1 MPTPPDT
8 GDPDRS
14 RQGPVWT
21 ELTADPEGGTS
32 EAGPESSDDP
42 SLGIHRARRHR
53 WWHRHLDSEERKR
66 VMAELAIRRE
76 DHWTYRFSVMQTLSV
91 VVAVMGLSADSPAVV
106 IGAMLLAPLMQPV
119 LGIAACI
126 SMALFKNALRAM
138 LVVVLATA
146 WSVLLSY
153 WLAAIFI
160 NGELPDEVRSRT
172 APDIRDLVVALGAGA
187 AGAYAT
193 VRKDVSSSLPGV
205 AVAVALVPPLGVLG
219 ITLQAGNATFAWGAL
234 LLYVTNL
241 FAIVLA
247 GVLVFVVTG
256 FVPPRRLATTFRRS
270 ALVSAVVAVIV
281 VAVALP
287 LYGASTA
294 AVEASEREVEALD
307 IVSVWLGS
315 TDRRSA
321 PEVEFDATRITVT
334 VRSFDS
340 PPDPEPLITALQS
353 SFGADRVVSIE
364 WDRVDQ
370 PTTTTEVPPTTI
382 VVSDEE
388 VREAQVTDIVDQW
401 LVDLGPEASGRR
413 DLLSITDN
421 VIRLDASGTI
431 DAPSLSSLTQA
442 LDEQLDRTFEVQLTW
457 LVREN
462 VSDAEPPAPDEVIAD
477 QVTTVARAWAAPLDV
492 TVVATNW
499 DGELATVELA
509 GSVVP
514 DASDLVAELAEVVG
528 DDDAVRILFVEQ
540 LDITR
545 PTTTTSTTTTST
557 TVPVTTPVTSTSTA
571 PAPSSPP
578 SGGAG

>member
-1 MPTPPDT
+1 MPTPPDQR
-8 GDPDRS
+8 DPVPS
-14 RQGPVWT
+14 GEAPVWT
-21 ELTADPEGGTS
+21 ELTDDPADAPEPT
-32 EAGPESSDDP
+32 PDP
-42 SLGIHRARRHR
+42 SLGILRRKRRR

-76 DHWTYRFSVMQTLSV
+76 DHWVYRFSVMLTLSV
-91 VVAVMGLSADSPAVV
+91 IVAVMGLSADSPAVV

-119 LGIAACI
+119 LAIAACI
-126 SMALFKNALRAM
+126 SMALFKNAMRA
-138 LVVVLATA
+138 LLAVLIATA
-146 WSVLLSY
+146 WSVALSY
-153 WLAAIFI
+153 VLAAIFV
-160 NGELPDEVRSRT
+160 NGELPQEVQSRT

-241 FAIVLA
+241 CAIVLA
-247 GVLVFVVTG
+247 GVLVFVATG
-256 FVPPRRLATTFRRS
+256 FVPPRRLATTFRHS
-270 ALVSAVVAVIV
+270 AAVSAVVAVIV

-307 IVSVWLGS
+307 IVSVWLGQ
-315 TDRRSA
+315 TDRRDA
-321 PEVEFDATRITVT
+321 PQISFDEERITVT

-340 PPDPEPLITALQS
+340 PPDPEPLITALQA

-370 PTTTTEVPPTTI
+370 ATTTTVVPETTV

-388 VREAQVTDIVDQW
+388 LLEAQITTIVEQW
-401 LVDLGPEASGRR
+401 LADLGPDANGRI
-413 DLLSITDN
+413 DVLTITDN

-431 DAPSLSSLTQA
+431 AAPQLGSLTDA
-442 LDEQLDRTFEVQLTW
+442 LDDQLDRTFEVQLTW
-457 LVREN
+457 LERQN
-462 VSDAEPPAPDEVIAD
+462 VADVEPPAPDEVIAG
-477 QVTTVARAWAAPLDV
+477 QISTLANGWAATQDV
-492 TVVATNW
+492 TVVATDWN
-499 DGELATVELA
+499 GETATVEVA
-509 GSVVP
+509 GPEVP
-514 DASDLVAELAEVVG
+514 DASELVDDLAELVG
-528 DDDAVRILFVEQ
+528 GVDAVRILFVEQ

-545 PTTTTSTTTTST
+545 TTTTTSTTTTT
-557 TVPVTTPVTSTSTA
+557 TVPPTTTSVA
-571 PAPSSPP
+571 PTTVSSAPQ
-578 SGGAG
+578 G

>member
-1 MPTPPDT
+1 MPTPPDPPEPDHT
-8 GDPDRS
+8 GAA
-14 RQGPVWT
+14 PVWT
-21 ELTADPEGGTS
+21 ELADDPTEPPAAQS
-32 EAGPESSDDP
+32 ADP
-42 SLGIHRARRHR
+42 SLGILRKQRRQ

-76 DHWTYRFSVMQTLSV
+76 GHWVYRFSVMLTLSV

-126 SMALFKNALRAM
+126 SMALFKNAMRA
-138 LVVVLATA
+138 LLAVVLATA
-146 WSVLLSY
+146 WSVVLSY
-153 WLAAIFI
+153 VLAAIFVS
-160 NGELPDEVRSRT
+160 GELPAEVQSRT

-241 FAIVLA
+241 CAIVLA
-247 GVLVFVVTG
+247 GVLVFVATG
-256 FVPPRRLATTFRRS
+256 FVPPRRLANTFRHS
-270 ALVSAVVAVIV
+270 AAVSAMVAVVV

-307 IVSVWLGS
+307 IVSAWLGQ
-315 TDRRSA
+315 TDRRSV
-321 PEVEFDATRITVT
+321 PEVAFDEERITVT

-340 PPDPEPLITALQS
+340 PPDPEPLITALQA
-353 SFGADRVVSIE
+353 SFGQDRVVSIE

-370 PTTTTEVPPTTI
+370 PTTTTVAPETTV

-388 VREAQVTDIVDQW
+388 LLDAQVTAIVTQW
-401 LVDLGPEASGRR
+401 LADLGPDANGRI
-413 DLLSITDN
+413 DVLTITDN

-431 DAPSLSSLTQA
+431 AAPQLGSLTDA
-442 LDEQLDRTFEVQLTW
+442 LDDQLDQTFEVQLTW
-457 LVREN
+457 LERQN
-462 VSDAEPPAPDEVIAD
+462 VADAEPPAPDEV
-477 QVTTVARAWAAPLDV
+477 VAGQINTLANGWAATQDV
-492 TVVATNW
+492 TIVSTDW
-499 DGELATVELA
+499 DGEIATVQVA
-509 GSVVP
+509 GPEVP
-514 DASDLVAELAEVVG
+514 DATDLVDDLAELVG
-528 DDDAVRILFVEQ
+528 GEERVRILFVEQ
-540 LDITR
+540 LDITQTTTTT
-545 PTTTTSTTTTST
+545 TTTTSTTTVPSTTST
-557 TVPVTTPVTSTSTA
+557 TVPLTTTP
-571 PAPSSPP
+571 
-578 SGGAG
+578 